1 MTMIEDID
9 LRLGRWQDALSD
21 VEHVD
26 AVIVDAPY
34 SARTH
39 GGHDDATRADGS
51 GVRAGKREHTKP
63 IAFPPWSAE
72 DVAECVDTLAPRCRG
87 WFLSMTDHALAPSWC
102 SSLDRAGFYVFAPLP
117 LVEIGSRV
125 RLLGDGPASWVTWII
140 AARPRSGAFRDGT
153 ACNRWG
159 ALRGAYIFTGRGDR
173 VIVGGKRT
181 EAMRALVRDYTR
193 PGDLVC
199 DPCSGGGTT
208 ARACQLEGR
217 RFVGAEVDPE
227 TYRSARARLA
237 QPFTAPLF
245 QSESAAKTGDLFDDE
260 PST

>member
-1 MTMIEDID
+1 MTEEID

-39 GGHDDATRADGS
+39 GGHDSATRNDG
-51 GVRAGKREHTKP
+51 RAAAP
-63 IAFPPWSAE
+63 IAFPAWTAG
-72 DVAECVDTLAPRCRG
+72 DVGDCVRSFAPRCRG
-87 WFLSMTDHALAPSWC
+87 WFVTMTDYVLAPIWSAV
-102 SSLDRAGFYVFAPLP
+102 LQRAGFYVFSPLP
-117 LVEIGSRV
+117 LIETGSRV
-125 RLLGDGPASWVTWII
+125 RLHGDGPSSWVTWIVV
-140 AARPRSGAFRDGT
+140 ARPRSGTFRDGT
-153 ACNRWG
+153 PCNRWG
-159 ALRGAYIFTGRGDR
+159 TLRGAYIFTGRGDR

-227 TYRSARARLA
+227 TYRAARARLA

-260 PST
+260 PSA